1 MPNKKRILVIDDEPG
16 ILGFVHARLT
26 AAGYEVVAATCG
38 EAGIREA
45 GLRPFDAVL
54 LDLFMVPMSGFIVL
68 DRLRAFSDVPV
79 IIFTAH
85 HYLAEKALRLGAND
99 FIAKPFDPDVLMRK
113 IEKLTGGAKTASDR
127 RPERAAR
134 GAG

>member
-16 ILGFVHARLT
+16 ILGFVNARLT
-26 AAGYEVVAATCG
+26 EGGYEVVTATHG
-38 EAGIREA
+38 EAAIREA
-45 GLRPFDAVL
+45 VSRPFDAVL
-54 LDLFMVPMSGFIVL
+54 LDLFMVPMSGFVVL

-85 HYLAEKALRLGAND
+85 PYLAEKALRLGAND
-99 FIAKPFDPDVLMRK
+99 FIAKPFNPDVLMRK
-113 IEKLTGGAKTASDR
+113 IGRLIRGSKSVNAR
-127 RPERAAR
+127 RSQRAAR